1 MSSQVKLGNVVD
13 ESTPFA
19 FTFRAA
25 IKTPIALHDYV
36 IVKVNEPSGNEVTPV
51 DVIGEIVG
59 IGSKNPA
66 ATERLVTNSPIYSY
80 KMVHVEI
87 LGYMNDGV
95 VRHLKSAPDPGV
107 DVFRADDTMLQKYFG
122 GIDKEL
128 PISVGTLLNRPKVKV
143 PIHLQGMQFHAAIL
157 AASRAG
163 KSYLAGGIAE
173 QILSETKFAV
183 VVLDMHGD
191 YVKMNTNMDN
201 GEAHGKFKMT
211 VYYPANAPHIDGV
224 TAEVK
229 ELKLGFDKIP
239 IDGIVE
245 LLGQTIGE
253 RQIIIFKRIIKDLK
267 AKNTP
272 FSVEDVIA
280 EVRRRL
286 AETDDEG
293 TPKLRGEDRS
303 RYEGLLDRLED
314 LDSDIELSPT
324 GIGMEDLIK
333 PGKLS
338 VICLNGVQARIQDA
352 TTSIIIDQIY
362 RHLVSVRGDRRRAVP
377 TFLLVE
383 EAHRVASP
391 KASPYA
397 VKAISTA
404 TREGSKFGLFMVLIS
419 QRPRSID
426 ADVLANIGNYAVL
439 RITNSADQMMIEA
452 ASESFSKRLIEDLPS
467 LNQGEAVLVGP
478 WVPLPAH
485 IKTMPRKTKHFG
497 VTPNLKDRK
506 LDLDNLDDEREEAKW

>member
-1 MSSQVKLGNVVD
+1 MSNKAELGKVID
-13 ESTPFA
+13 ESSPFA

-25 IKTPIALHDYV
+25 IKTPVALHDYV
-36 IVKVNEPSGNEVTPV
+36 TVEINEPYGDEAKPV

-59 IGSKNPA
+59 MGSKNLA
-66 ATERLVTNSPIYSY
+66 ATERLVTNSPLYSY
-80 KMVHVEI
+80 KVVHVEI
-87 LGYMNDGV
+87 LGYLDNGV
-95 VRHLKSAPDPGV
+95 VRHPKAAPDPGSPV
-107 DVFRADDTMLQKYFG
+107 CRATDAVLQKYFG
-122 GIDKEL
+122 GVEKEL
-128 PISVGTLLNRPKVKV
+128 PIAIGTLLNRPKVEV
-143 PIHLQGMQFHAAIL
+143 PIHLQGLQFHSAVL

-163 KSYLAGGIAE
+163 KSYLSGVIAE
-173 QILSETKFAV
+173 DILMETKFAV
-183 VVLDMHGD
+183 VILDMHGD
-191 YVKMNTNMDN
+191 YVKMNMKMEN
-201 GEAHGKFKMT
+201 EEKHGQFKMT
-211 VYYPANAPHIDGV
+211 VYYPYGAPRIDGV

-229 ELKLGFDKIP
+229 ELELGFDKIP
-239 IDGIVE
+239 VDGIVE
-245 LLGQTIGE
+245 LLGQSIGE
-253 RQIIIFKRIIKDLK
+253 RQIIIFKRIIRDLK
-267 AKNTP
+267 ARGTP
-272 FSVEDVIA
+272 FSVEDVIDN
-280 EVRRRL
+280 VKTKL
-286 AETDDEG
+286 TETDDEG
-293 TPKLRGEDRS
+293 APKLRGEDRS

-314 LDSDIELSPT
+314 LESDIKLSPT
-324 GIGMEDLIK
+324 GIGMDDIIK

-362 RHLVSVRGDRRRAVP
+362 RHQARTDRKMVIP
-377 TFLLVE
+377 TFLFIE

-391 KASPYA
+391 KASAYA

-497 VTPNLKDRK
+497 VTPNLRDRK
-506 LDLDNLDDEREEAKW
+506 LDLDNFDEKREDGKW